1 MVDEKYIFQMSGI
14 KSQFQKRQLLQ
25 GIRLLGGKYIGGS
38 VSICTSITSFLTLYN
53 GSSDQVSCKKKKK

>member
-14 KSQFQKRQLLQ
+14 KSHSQKRQLLQ

-38 VSICTSITSFLTLYN
+38 VSICTNVT
-53 GSSDQVSCKKKKK
+53 